1 MNMTAKTND
10 TSGQIVRSLRDRAEQ
25 GSVSVKTLRREIAAG
40 NLQVVRLGP
49 GRRLIGITAAEWQ
62 RYIRSRT
69 S

>member
-1 MNMTAKTND
+1 MPKHQHDAAQNR
-10 TSGQIVRSLRDRAEQ
+10 IRSLQLRAEQ
-25 GSVSVKTLRREIAAG
+25 AGVSIKTLRREVAAG

-49 GRRLIGITAAEWQ
+49 GQRLIGITDDAWE